1 MTPSQIIAADAK
13 HRGLDPAKILS
24 AIAQMVGK
32 KVGTLM
38 QEGDTVLLLQFIS
51 QDAAEVHLFTADKPL
66 ALAKALV
73 KIIKAIRQTNLDVV
87 YGKADSPEIL
97 QLLRQVGVDVQESD
111 RPEFNWMTQV

>member
-1 MTPSQIIAADAK
+1 MTPSQIITADAK
-13 HRGLDPAKILS
+13 HRGLNPAKILS
-24 AIAQMVGK
+24 AIAQMIGK

-38 QEGDTVLLLQFIS
+38 QEGDTVLLLQFIGP
-51 QDAAEVHLFTADKPL
+51 DAAEVHLFTADKPL

-73 KIIKAIRQTNLDVV
+73 KIIKAIRKTELDVV

-97 QLLRQVGVDVQESD
+97 QLLRQIGVDVQESD